1 MLAFVHIEKTAGRT
15 FRSILRRNFGVGYC
29 DVRPLF
35 PARHKQFD
43 SASQEIYNRI
53 VLGDGHPSQFGPGDL
68 RMYKRLAPWVRCIA
82 GHSVR
87 SCLGLERVSPEL
99 RYVATFREPISR
111 YLSHYT
117 YGKRSAARS
126 PFTFSFEEYLEKQ
139 NFSNFQTKK
148 IAGTENLEAAKAI
161 LNSRFLLVGDM
172 NTFDEFLVL
181 LRQKF
186 GGKRFNID
194 YRSINVRRPENSDG
208 FVKFAERVRQNNS
221 VDIELYEYV
230 VNTILPRQR
239 AEYGPGLQ
247 ESLALFKK
255 EKASKYPAESFRSVI
270 QKIAAR
276 LYYDPAAGIIRKAYG
291 LPWEG
296 EY

>member
-15 FRSILRRNFGVGYC
+15 FRSVLRRNFGACYC

-35 PARHKQFD
+35 PSRHKQFD
-43 SASQEIYNRI
+43 SASQKIYDQI
-53 VLGDGHPSQFGPGDL
+53 VLGEGHQSQFGPGDL
-68 RMYKRLAPWVRCIA
+68 RVYKRLAPWVRCIA

-87 SCLGLERVSPEL
+87 SCLGLESVSPDL
-99 RYVATFREPISR
+99 RYVAIFREPISR

-117 YGKRSAARS
+117 YGTRSSAS
-126 PFTFSFEEYLEKQ
+126 TPFTFSFEEYLEKQ
-139 NFSNFQTKK
+139 NFNNFQTKK

-161 LNSRFLLVGDM
+161 LNSTFLLVGDIK
-172 NTFDEFLVL
+172 NFDEFLVL
-181 LRQKF
+181 LRQKLA
-186 GGKRFNID
+186 GERFNIF
-194 YRSINVRRPENSDG
+194 YKSINVRCPENNDVFAS
-208 FVKFAERVRQNNS
+208 FAERIRLNNS

-230 VNTILPRQR
+230 VNTILPKQR

-247 ESLALFKK
+247 EALALFKK
-255 EKASKYPAESFRSVI
+255 ENASKLPAESLRSVI

-276 LYYDPAAGIIRKAYG
+276 LYYDPAAGIIRKAHG
-291 LPWEG
+291 LPWAG